1 MFINSDH
8 RIIDQKDTIEKL
20 QSEILQLTIKR
31 DKLNLI
37 NEELLRVNTEINSR
51 NERIKNDLYILE
63 SIIEE
68 TKKTLEK
75 QQNDF
80 AKVT

>member
-1 MFINSDH
+1 M
-8 RIIDQKDTIEKL
+8 IEKL
-20 QSEILQLTIKR
+20 QQEIVVLTLAR
-31 DKLNLI
+31 DKLVLT
-37 NEELLRVNTEINSR
+37 NEDLLRANTEINSR
-51 NERIKNDLYILE
+51 NERIRADLYTLE

-68 TKKTLEK
+68 TKNTLEK